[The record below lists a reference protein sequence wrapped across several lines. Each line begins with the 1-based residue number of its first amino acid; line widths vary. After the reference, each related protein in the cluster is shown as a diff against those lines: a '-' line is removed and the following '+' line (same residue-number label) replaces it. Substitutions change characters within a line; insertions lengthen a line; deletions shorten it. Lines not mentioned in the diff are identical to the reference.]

1 MDVRAAIDEARS
13 LMGQDDKRAARML
26 VDAAVECTDP
36 AMAREIRELGEQ
48 GLANAGRFSKGRWQE
63 VIRLAEKHG
72 ATV

>member
-13 LMGQDDKRAARML
+13 LMGQDDKRAARLL
-26 VDAAVECTDP
+26 VDAAVESTDS
-36 AMAREIRELGEQ
+36 AMATEIRELGEQ

-72 ATV
+72 AAV